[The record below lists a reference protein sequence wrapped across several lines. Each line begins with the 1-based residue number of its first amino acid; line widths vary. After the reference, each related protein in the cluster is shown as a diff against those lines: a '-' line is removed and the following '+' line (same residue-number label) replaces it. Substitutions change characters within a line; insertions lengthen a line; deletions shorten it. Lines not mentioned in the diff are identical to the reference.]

1 MTTSSTSFDCIV
13 VGAGLLGMLSARA
26 LRAEGLSVALLDQ
39 GEAGR
44 EASWAGG
51 GILSPLIPW
60 QYADAI
66 SELVVWSQQYYP
78 GLVRQLQEQTG
89 IDAEWVQSG
98 VLFLGTPMETRISDW
113 AARYQTRVE
122 SVDAQQA
129 QELDPQV
136 VQTEASS
143 LLLPEVAQIRN
154 PLLCTALSRSIQ
166 LQGVELREHTEVTGL
181 SIKSNGIQG
190 VKTASGTLTAER
202 VVIAGG
208 AWSSLIMRQA
218 GLELAVEPVLGQMI
232 MFETRPGLLRH
243 ITMYGD
249 YYLIPRQNGL
259 VLAGSTL
266 EYTGYTK
273 KITQAARDMLAE
285 KALMLVPA
293 LSEYRIIKHW
303 AGLRPGTADGI
314 PFIGEH
320 PQIRGLYMNTGHFR
334 NGVVM
339 APASAQ
345 LLLDSMLGRES
356 FTSFAPYKGID
367 ETNLADL

>member
-1 MTTSSTSFDCIV
+1 MAGNTTSFDCIV

-26 LRAEGLSVALLDQ
+26 LQAAGMSVALLDR

-66 SELVVWSQQYYP
+66 SELVVWSQRYYP
-78 GLVRQLQEQTG
+78 GLVKELLEQTG
-89 IDAEWVQSG
+89 VDAEWVQSG
-98 VLFLGTPMETRISDW
+98 VLFLDTPLERRISDW
-113 AARYQTRVE
+113 AARYQTRVQV
-122 SVDAQQA
+122 VDQQ
-129 QELDPQV
+129 QTRQLDPEV
-136 VQTEASS
+136 AQTAVTS
-143 LLLPEVAQIRN
+143 LLLPDVAQIRN

-166 LQGVELREHTEVTGL
+166 LQGIDLREHTEVTGL
-181 SIKSNGIQG
+181 SIKSNSIRG
-190 VKTASGTLTAER
+190 VKTSQGELTADR

-232 MFETRPGLLRH
+232 MFEARPGLLRH

-273 KITQAARDMLAE
+273 KTTQVAREVLAE
-285 KALMLVPA
+285 KAVKLVPA
-293 LSEYRIIKHW
+293 LSEYKIIKHW
-303 AGLRPGTADGI
+303 AGLRPGTTDGI

-320 PQIRGLYMNTGHFR
+320 PQISGLYMNTGHFR

-345 LLLDSMLGRES
+345 LLVDGMLGRES
-356 FTSFAPYKGID
+356 FTPFTPY
-367 ETNLADL
+367 TL

>member
-1 MTTSSTSFDCIV
+1 MAGNRVSVDCIV

-26 LRAEGLSVALLDQ
+26 LRAAGLSVVLLDR

-66 SELVVWSQQYYP
+66 SELVAWSQRYYP
-78 GLVRQLQEQTG
+78 VLVNELLAQTG

-98 VLFLGTPMETRISDW
+98 VLFLDTPLDASIREWAEKYAYRI
-113 AARYQTRVE
+113 QTLDCE
-122 SVDAQQA
+122 QAQQ
-129 QELDPQV
+129 LDPEVSQAA
-136 VQTEASS
+136 TTS
-143 LLLPEVAQIRN
+143 LLLPDVAQIRN
-154 PLLCTALSRSIQ
+154 PLLCAAMSRSIQ
-166 LQGVELREHTEVTGL
+166 LQGVDLHEQTEVTDL
-181 SIKSNGIQG
+181 IIRSDVIQG
-190 VKTASGTLTAER
+190 VQTSQGEFTAGR

-218 GLELAVEPVLGQMI
+218 GLELAVEPVRGQMI
-232 MFETRPGLLRH
+232 MFEARPGLLRH
-243 ITMYGD
+243 ITMHGD

-266 EYTGYTK
+266 EYAGYNKET
-273 KITQAARDMLAE
+273 TQAARNMLME
-285 KALMLVPA
+285 KAISLVPA
-293 LSEYRIIKHW
+293 LSDYKIIKHW
-303 AGLRPGTADGI
+303 AGLRPGTSAGI

-320 PQIRGLYMNTGHFR
+320 PGIRGLYVNTGHFR

-345 LLLDSMLGRES
+345 LLLDCMLERDS
-356 FTSFAPYKGID
+356 FTRFSPY
-367 ETNLADL
+367 TL

>member
-1 MTTSSTSFDCIV
+1 MTAGRTSFDCIV
-13 VGAGLLGMLSARA
+13 VGAGLLGMMSARA
-26 LRAEGLSVALLDQ
+26 LHKAGMSVALLDQ

-44 EASWAGG
+44 ESSWAGG

-66 SELVVWSQQYYP
+66 SELVVWSQRYYP
-78 GLVRQLQEQTG
+78 NLVKELLEQTG
-89 IDAEWVQSG
+89 VDGEWVQSG
-98 VLFLGTPMETRISDW
+98 VLFLDTPLENRISDW
-113 AARYQTRVE
+113 AARYQTRVQV
-122 SVDAQQA
+122 VDAQQA
-129 QELDPQV
+129 RQLDPELAP
-136 VQTEASS
+136 TAASS
-143 LLLPEVAQIRN
+143 LLLPDVAQIRN

-166 LQGVELREHTEVTGL
+166 MQGVDLREHTRVTGL
-181 SIKSNGIQG
+181 SIKSNGIRG
-190 VKTASGTLTAER
+190 VTTAGGELTAER

-218 GLELAVEPVLGQMI
+218 GMELAVEPVLGQMI
-232 MFETRPGLLRH
+232 MFEATPGLLRH

-266 EYTGYTK
+266 EHTGYTK
-273 KITQAARDMLAE
+273 KTTQAAREVLAE
-285 KALMLVPA
+285 KALKLVPA
-293 LSEYRIIKHW
+293 LSEFNIIKHW

-320 PQIRGLYMNTGHFR
+320 PQVRGLYMNTGHFR

-345 LLLDSMLGRES
+345 LLVDSMLGQES
-356 FTSFAPYKGID
+356 FTSLAPY
-367 ETNLADL
+367 TL

>member
-1 MTTSSTSFDCIV
+1 MAASNTSFDCIV

-26 LRAEGLSVALLDQ
+26 LQSAGMSVALLDR

-44 EASWAGG
+44 ESSWAGG

-60 QYADAI
+60 RYADAI

-78 GLVRQLQEQTG
+78 VLVRELLDQTG
-89 IDAEWVQSG
+89 VDPEWVQSG
-98 VLFLGTPMETRISDW
+98 VLFLDTPMENRISDW
-113 AARYQTRVE
+113 AARYQTRVQTI
-122 SVDAQQA
+122 DAQQLR
-129 QELDPQV
+129 QLEPELV
-136 VQTEASS
+136 ETTATG
-143 LLLPEVAQIRN
+143 LLLPDVAQIRN

-166 LQGVELREHTEVTGL
+166 LQGVDLREHTEVTGL
-181 SIKSNGIQG
+181 CIESNAIQG
-190 VKTASGTLTAER
+190 VKTADGDLSAER

-232 MFETRPGLLRH
+232 MFEARPGLLGH
-243 ITMYGD
+243 ITMCGD

-266 EYTGYTK
+266 EHTGYTK
-273 KITQAARDMLAE
+273 KTTQAAREVLAE
-285 KALMLVPA
+285 KALSLVPA
-293 LSEYRIIKHW
+293 LSKYKIIKHW
-303 AGLRPGTADGI
+303 AGLRPGTADGV
-314 PFIGEH
+314 PFIGGQ
-320 PQIRGLYMNTGHFR
+320 PQISGLYMNTGHFR

-345 LLLDSMLGRES
+345 LLLDNMLGRES
-356 FTSFAPYKGID
+356 FTSFTPYK
-367 ETNLADL
+367 L

>member
-1 MTTSSTSFDCIV
+1 MAASKTSVDCIV

-26 LRAEGLSVALLDQ
+26 LHAAGLSVALLDR

-60 QYADAI
+60 QYDDAI
-66 SELVVWSQQYYP
+66 SELVAWSQRFYP
-78 GLVRQLQEQTG
+78 MLVSELLEQTG
-89 IDAEWVQSG
+89 IDPEWVQSG
-98 VLFLGTPMETRISDW
+98 ILFLDRPLDDDIRAWDAKYPSNLQVVDHQ
-113 AARYQTRVE
+113 QTRRLEPAV
-122 SVDAQQA
+122 SQSA
-129 QELDPQV
+129 
-136 VQTEASS
+136 EAS
-143 LLLPEVAQIRN
+143 LLLPDVAQIRN

-166 LQGVELREHTEVTGL
+166 LQGVALHEHTEVTGL
-181 SIKSNGIQG
+181 TLGPNGIEG
-190 VKTASGTLTAER
+190 VQTNRGEFLAER

-208 AWSSLIMRQA
+208 AWSSRIMRQA
-218 GLELAVEPVLGQMI
+218 GLELAVEPVRGQMI

-243 ITMYGD
+243 ITMQGD

-266 EYTGYTK
+266 EYTGYNKET
-273 KITQAARDMLAE
+273 TQVARDV
-285 KALMLVPA
+285 LMAQAIALVPA
-293 LSEYRIIKHW
+293 LSGFEVIKHW
-303 AGLRPGTADGI
+303 AGLRPGTSTGI

-320 PQIRGLYMNTGHFR
+320 PQVAGLYLNTGHFR

-345 LLLDSMLGRES
+345 LLLDCIQGRDS
-356 FTSFAPYKGID
+356 FTQFSPYA
-367 ETNLADL
+367 L

>member
-1 MTTSSTSFDCIV
+1 MAGSRISADCIV

-26 LRAEGLSVALLDQ
+26 LRAAGLSVVLLER

-66 SELVVWSQQYYP
+66 SELVVWSQRYYP
-78 GLVRQLQEQTG
+78 VLVDELLEQTG

-98 VLFLGTPMETRISDW
+98 ILFLDTPLDARISDW
-113 AARYQTRVE
+113 ATRYRCRIQAVDYEQTR
-122 SVDAQQA
+122 
-129 QELDPQV
+129 ELDPEV
-136 VQTEASS
+136 ALGPTSS
-143 LLLPEVAQIRN
+143 LLLPDVAQIRN
-154 PLLCTALSRSIQ
+154 PLLCAAMSRSIQ
-166 LQGVELREHTEVTGL
+166 LQGVDLHEHTEVTELIAGAN
-181 SIKSNGIQG
+181 SIQG
-190 VKTASGTLTAER
+190 VRTNRGEFAAER

-208 AWSSLIMRQA
+208 AWSPQILRQA
-218 GLELAVEPVLGQMI
+218 GLTLAVEPVRGQMI
-232 MFETRPGLLRH
+232 MFEARPGLLRH
-243 ITMYGD
+243 ITMHGD

-266 EYTGYTK
+266 EYTGYNKET
-273 KITQAARDMLAE
+273 TQAARDMLRE
-285 KALMLVPA
+285 KAINLVPA
-293 LSEYRIIKHW
+293 LSGYKIIKHW
-303 AGLRPGTADGI
+303 AGLRPGTSAGV

-320 PQIRGLYMNTGHFR
+320 PEISGLYTNTGHFR

-345 LLLDSMLGRES
+345 LLLDCMLERDS
-356 FTSFAPYKGID
+356 FTRFSPYA
-367 ETNLADL
+367 L

>member
-1 MTTSSTSFDCIV
+1 MAENSNSFDCIV

-26 LRAEGLSVALLDQ
+26 LRAEGMSVALLDQ

-89 IDAEWVQSG
+89 IDAEWTQSG
-98 VLFLGTPMETRISDW
+98 VLFLDTPMDARISDW
-113 AARYQTRVE
+113 AARYQTRIEV
-122 SVDAQQA
+122 VDAQQA
-129 QELDPQV
+129 RQLDPEV
-136 VQTEASS
+136 VLSAATS

-154 PLLCTALSRSIQ
+154 PLLCTALSRFIQ

-181 SIKSNGIQG
+181 CIKSNGIQG
-190 VKTASGTLTAER
+190 VKTAAGTLTAER

-208 AWSSLIMRQA
+208 AWSSLIMQQA
-218 GLELAVEPVLGQMI
+218 GLQLAVEPVLGQMI

-273 KITQAARDMLAE
+273 KTTQAARNMLEE

-293 LSEYRIIKHW
+293 LSKYKVIKHW
-303 AGLRPGTADGI
+303 AGLRPGSPDGI

-320 PQIRGLYMNTGHFR
+320 PQVSGLYMNTGHFR

-356 FTSFAPYKGID
+356 FTSFAPYMVID
-367 ETNLADL
+367 ETRLAGL

>member
-1 MTTSSTSFDCIV
+1 MAGSRISADCIV

-26 LRAEGLSVALLDQ
+26 LRAAGLSVVLLER

-66 SELVVWSQQYYP
+66 SELVVWSQRFYP
-78 GLVRQLQEQTG
+78 VLVDELLEHTG

-98 VLFLGTPMETRISDW
+98 ILFLDTPLDTGIREWATRYRCRIQ
-113 AARYQTRVE
+113 AVECGQTH
-122 SVDAQQA
+122 QF
-129 QELDPQV
+129 DPEV
-136 VQTEASS
+136 ASTPTSS
-143 LLLPEVAQIRN
+143 LLLPDVAQIRN
-154 PLLCTALSRSIQ
+154 PLLCAAMSRSIQ
-166 LQGVELREHTEVTGL
+166 MQGVDLHEHTEVTELIAG
-181 SIKSNGIQG
+181 SNCIQG
-190 VKTASGTLTAER
+190 VKTNRGEFAAER

-208 AWSSLIMRQA
+208 AWSPQILRQA
-218 GLELAVEPVLGQMI
+218 GLTLAVEPVRGQMI
-232 MFETRPGLLRH
+232 MFEARPGLLRH
-243 ITMYGD
+243 ITMQGD

-266 EYTGYTK
+266 EYTGYNKET
-273 KITQAARDMLAE
+273 TQVARDMLRE
-285 KALMLVPA
+285 KAINLVPA
-293 LSEYRIIKHW
+293 LSGYKIIKHW
-303 AGLRPGTADGI
+303 AGLRPGTSAGV

-320 PQIRGLYMNTGHFR
+320 PEIRGLYTNTGHFR

-345 LLLDSMLGRES
+345 LLLDCMLERDS
-356 FTSFAPYKGID
+356 FTRFSPYA
-367 ETNLADL
+367 L

>member
-1 MTTSSTSFDCIV
+1 MTGNRISADCIV

-26 LRAEGLSVALLDQ
+26 LRAAGFSVVLLDR

-60 QYADAI
+60 RYADAV
-66 SELVVWSQQYYP
+66 SELVVWSQRFYP
-78 GLVRQLQEQTG
+78 VLVDELLEQTG

-98 VLFLGTPMETRISDW
+98 ILFLDTPLDAGIREWATRYRCRIQAVDHE
-113 AARYQTRVE
+113 QTR
-122 SVDAQQA
+122 Q
-129 QELDPQV
+129 LDPEV
-136 VQTEASS
+136 SLAATNN
-143 LLLPEVAQIRN
+143 LLLLDVAQIRN
-154 PLLCTALSRSIQ
+154 PLLCAAMSRSIQ
-166 LQGVELREHTEVTGL
+166 LQGVDLHEHTEVIGLTTG
-181 SIKSNGIQG
+181 SNSIQG
-190 VKTASGTLTAER
+190 VKTNRGEFVADR

-208 AWSSLIMRQA
+208 AWSPLIMRQA
-218 GLELAVEPVLGQMI
+218 GLSLAVEPVRGQMI
-232 MFETRPGLLRH
+232 MFEARPGLLRH

-266 EYTGYTK
+266 EYTGYNKET
-273 KITQAARDMLAE
+273 TQAARDVLLE
-285 KALMLVPA
+285 KAISLVPA
-293 LSEYRIIKHW
+293 LSEYKIIKHW
-303 AGLRPGTADGI
+303 AGLRPGTSAGV

-320 PQIRGLYMNTGHFR
+320 PEISGLYMNTGHFR

-345 LLLDSMLGRES
+345 LLLDRILDRDS
-356 FTSFAPYKGID
+356 FTPFSPYA
-367 ETNLADL
+367 L

>member
-1 MTTSSTSFDCIV
+1 MAASNTSFDCIV

-26 LRAEGLSVALLDQ
+26 LHAAGMSVALLDR

-44 EASWAGG
+44 ESSWAGG

-60 QYADAI
+60 RYADAI

-78 GLVRQLQEQTG
+78 LLVRELLDQTG
-89 IDAEWVQSG
+89 VDPEWVQSG
-98 VLFLGTPMETRISDW
+98 VLFLDTPMENRISDW
-113 AARYQTRVE
+113 AARYQTRVQTI
-122 SVDAQQA
+122 DAQQLR
-129 QELDPQV
+129 QLEPELV
-136 VQTEASS
+136 ETTATG
-143 LLLPEVAQIRN
+143 LLLPDVAQIRN

-166 LQGVELREHTEVTGL
+166 LQGVDLREHTEVTGL
-181 SIKSNGIQG
+181 CIKSNAIQG
-190 VKTASGTLTAER
+190 VKTADGDLSAER

-232 MFETRPGLLRH
+232 MFEARPGLLGH
-243 ITMYGD
+243 ITMCGD

-266 EYTGYTK
+266 EHTGYTK
-273 KITQAARDMLAE
+273 KTTQAAREVLAE
-285 KALMLVPA
+285 KALSLVPA
-293 LSEYRIIKHW
+293 LSKYNIIKHW
-303 AGLRPGTADGI
+303 AGLRPGTVDGV
-314 PFIGEH
+314 PFIGGH
-320 PQIRGLYMNTGHFR
+320 PQISGLYMNTGHFR

-345 LLLDSMLGRES
+345 LLVDNMFGRES
-356 FTSFAPYKGID
+356 FTSFAPYK
-367 ETNLADL
+367 L

>member
-1 MTTSSTSFDCIV
+1 MTASKTSVDCIV

-26 LRAEGLSVALLDQ
+26 LHAAGLSVALLDR

-60 QYADAI
+60 QYDDAI
-66 SELVVWSQQYYP
+66 SELVAWSQRFYP
-78 GLVRQLQEQTG
+78 MLVSELLEQTG
-89 IDAEWVQSG
+89 VDPEWVQSG
-98 VLFLGTPMETRISDW
+98 VLFLDTPLDDGIRAW
-113 AARYQTRVE
+113 
-122 SVDAQQA
+122 DAKYPSNLQVIDQA
-129 QELDPQV
+129 QVHLLEPALSP
-136 VQTEASS
+136 SS
-143 LLLPEVAQIRN
+143 ETGLLLPDVAQIRN

-166 LQGVELREHTEVTGL
+166 LQGVDLHEHTEVTGL
-181 SIKSNGIQG
+181 IVEANRIRGVRTSQG
-190 VKTASGTLTAER
+190 EFHAER

-208 AWSSLIMRQA
+208 AWSSRIMRQA
-218 GLELAVEPVLGQMI
+218 GLELAVEPVRGQMI

-243 ITMYGD
+243 ITMQGD

-266 EYTGYTK
+266 EYTGYNKET
-273 KITQAARDMLAE
+273 TQAARDV
-285 KALMLVPA
+285 LMARAIELVPA
-293 LSEYRIIKHW
+293 LSGFEVIRHW
-303 AGLRPGTADGI
+303 AGLRPGTSAGI

-320 PQIRGLYMNTGHFR
+320 PQVAGLFLNTGHFR

-345 LLLDSMLGRES
+345 LLLDCMLGRDS
-356 FTSFAPYKGID
+356 FTQFPPYA
-367 ETNLADL
+367 L